1 MPHVVKHFMQ
11 IKYIPQSND
20 LALRKL
26 WASPAG
32 YSQKPD
38 FVRFFRNKA
47 DKIIADRDRRVL
59 KKKNHTPYRLRADYN
74 PMKLFKTGIAVFIL
88 FFDRRVSS

>member
-38 FVRFFRNKA
+38 FVRFVRNKA
-47 DKIIADRDRRVL
+47 DKIIADRDRRIP
-59 KKKNHTPYRLRADYN
+59 KKKNHTLRPLRN
-74 PMKLFKTGIAVFIL
+74 TFFFIIML
-88 FFDRRVSS
+88 YLIQEDL

>member
-1 MPHVVKHFMQ
+1 MPHVVKYFLQ
-11 IKYIPQSND
+11 TKYIPQSND

-38 FVRFFRNKA
+38 FVRLVRNKA
-47 DKIIADRDRRVL
+47 DKIIADRDRRVP
-59 KKKNHTPYRLRADYN
+59 KKKSYTTP
-74 PMKLFKTGIAVFIL
+74 V
-88 FFDRRVSS
+88 

>member
-1 MPHVVKHFMQ
+1 MPHVVKYFLQ
-11 IKYIPQSND
+11 TKYIPQSND

-38 FVRFFRNKA
+38 FVRFVRNKA
-47 DKIIADRDRRVL
+47 DKIIADRDRRVP
-59 KKKNHTPYRLRADYN
+59 KKKNRTL
-74 PMKLFKTGIAVFIL
+74 LFSPL
-88 FFDRRVSS
+88 